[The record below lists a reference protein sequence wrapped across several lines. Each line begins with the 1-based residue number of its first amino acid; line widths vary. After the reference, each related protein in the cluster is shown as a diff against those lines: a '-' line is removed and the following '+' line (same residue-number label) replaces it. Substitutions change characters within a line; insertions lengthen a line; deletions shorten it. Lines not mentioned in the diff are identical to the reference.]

1 MSTAVRLICEVE
13 ITIDVWD
20 SASSFENLAKRAVS
34 EGVEKLSKWNAE
46 DRLRLIKVNEVKFVT
61 HGIKWDAAKGEQQ
74 P

>member
-1 MSTAVRLICEVE
+1 MSTTVRLVCEVE
-13 ITIDVWD
+13 ITVDTWD
-20 SASSFENLAKRAVS
+20 SASSFENLAKRAVR
-34 EGVEKLSKWNAE
+34 EGVEKLSQWKDE